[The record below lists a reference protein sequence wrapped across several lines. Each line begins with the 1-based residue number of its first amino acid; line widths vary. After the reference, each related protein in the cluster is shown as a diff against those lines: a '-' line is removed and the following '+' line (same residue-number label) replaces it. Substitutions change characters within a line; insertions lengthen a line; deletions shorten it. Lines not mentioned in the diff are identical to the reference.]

1 MFDRTLIERLE
12 EATEGA
18 SPVQER
24 GSIDRFQASVLDNL
38 RRILNARQ
46 GCCETRTDYG
56 MPDLNDAIGHGADA
70 VLAVARTVKQQ
81 IEMFEPRLE
90 NVSVRFVADPD
101 NPLQLDFQVS
111 AVLRYDGK
119 TERVSFDTILSDDK
133 HFKVR
138 G

>member
-1 MFDRTLIERLE
+1 MSDRTLIERLE
-12 EATEGA
+12 EATEDA
-18 SPVQER
+18 SPVQEQ

-46 GCCETRTDYG
+46 GCCETRPDFG
-56 MPDLNDAIGHGADA
+56 MPDLNDAIGQGSDA
-70 VLAVARTVKQQ
+70 VPVVARAVKQQ

-101 NPLQLDFQVS
+101 NPLQLDFQVN
-111 AVLRYDGK
+111 AVLRYEGR
-119 TERVSFDTILSDDK
+119 TERVSFDTFLSEDK
-133 HFKVR
+133 RFKVR

>member
-1 MFDRTLIERLE
+1 MSDRTLIERLE
-12 EATEGA
+12 EATDDG
-18 SPVQER
+18 SSLQER

-46 GCCETRTDYG
+46 GCCETRSDFG
-56 MPDLNDAIGHGADA
+56 MPDLNDVIGQGADA
-70 VLAVARTVKQQ
+70 ILVVARAVKQQ
-81 IEMFEPRLE
+81 IEMFEPRLG

-101 NPLQLDFQVS
+101 NPLQLDFQIN
-111 AVLRYDGK
+111 ATLQYDGH

-133 HFKVR
+133 RFKVR

>member
-12 EATEGA
+12 EATEDA
-18 SPVQER
+18 PPAQER

-90 NVSVRFVADPD
+90 NVSVRFIADPD
-101 NPLQLDFQVS
+101 NPLQLDFQVN